1 MDEQQS
7 SGWKYVGIGCGIAA
21 ILGICVVGG
30 CVACGGAAGAGIF
43 MAVQAPAE
51 EAKGLLRDVRADGW
65 DAAYARMSESW
76 RATHTVEQLHAA
88 VDASAALSSHTDDTI
103 DNRSV
108 NGSHATMRGRLHTPQ
123 GDVPV
128 DVELSQ
134 VGDHWYVDAVI
145 VSGVPAL

>member
-1 MDEQQS
+1 MNRP
-7 SGWKYVGIGCGIAA
+7 ITRTIALTTTLLIPCGVARA
-21 ILGICVVGG
+21 QEAHSDGG
-30 CVACGGAAGAGIF
+30 V
-43 MAVQAPAE
+43 
-51 EAKGLLRDVRADGW
+51 L
-65 DAAYARMSESW
+65 
-76 RATHTVEQLHAA
+76 ATHTVEQLHAA